1 MNYEQLKNSILQE
14 AIEGRLVPQDP
25 SEEPAA
31 VLLQRIR
38 EEKARLVK
46 EKKIKKDKNES
57 IIYRNADGHWMERFE
72 DKKRPEV
79 CIDDEVPFEIPEGW
93 EWCRWGSIAVSI
105 QYGYNAPAKESGV
118 IKMVRISDIQNNR
131 ITWETVP
138 YCDINEKDIDTYLL
152 AKDDILFARTGG
164 TVGKS
169 YLVKEAPER
178 AIYAGYLIRTRY
190 FAEYLEPFY
199 LKSFMESS
207 LYWQQLK
214 EGTIATAQPNC
225 NGKTLSKML
234 IPLPPLS
241 EQHRI
246 VARIEAIMPKVEEYG
261 KAQERLDALNAK
273 LPKDLKNSILQEAIE
288 GRLVPQDPKDEPAAV
303 LLQRIREE
311 KAKLVKEKKIKKDKN
326 ESIIYRNAD
335 GHWIER
341 FEDKKRPEVCI
352 DEEIPFE
359 IPEGWE
365 WTRLRH
371 HLSISAGLAYKKDNL
386 AIKSDKMI
394 RVLRGGNISY
404 GSWSSKDDDI
414 MISSEFVNEDLL
426 LKRGTFI
433 SPAVTSLEQMGKTA
447 LIESDLSDIVVG
459 GFVMMFSPYL
469 IEPDYLKYL
478 NDIFQTAYYKKY
490 CQSVTNKSG
499 QAFYNLSKAK
509 LSECLIPLPP
519 LSEQHRIVSQLESLL
534 PKVARLTP

>member
-1 MNYEQLKNSILQE
+1 MQHEMLKQHPHQRCHNGKFEQIQKRCEIHAHKHRFECFDKRVVNERQLHSKARLCSRRDVYTAKNIKPNGIDLSNITYVDRNVHEEIYSRCNPEYGDILYIKDGATAGVCAINNLKEQFSLLSSVALLKQTRQIDSKYLLYFLKSPYCYNDVRSHMKGAAITRITLVIIQKWLVPLPPLSEQHRIVARIEEIMPKVEQYGKAQEKLDALNAKLPGDLKNSILQE

-25 SEEPAA
+25 KDEPAA
-31 VLLQRIR
+31 VLIQRIR

-57 IIYRNADGHWMERFE
+57 IIYRNADGHWM
-72 DKKRPEV
+72 
-79 CIDDEVPFEIPEGW
+79 
-93 EWCRWGSIAVSI
+93 
-105 QYGYNAPAKESGV
+105 
-118 IKMVRISDIQNNR
+118 
-131 ITWETVP
+131 
-138 YCDINEKDIDTYLL
+138 
-152 AKDDILFARTGG
+152 
-164 TVGKS
+164 
-169 YLVKEAPER
+169 
-178 AIYAGYLIRTRY
+178 
-190 FAEYLEPFY
+190 
-199 LKSFMESS
+199 
-207 LYWQQLK
+207 
-214 EGTIATAQPNC
+214 
-225 NGKTLSKML
+225 
-234 IPLPPLS
+234 
-241 EQHRI
+241 
-246 VARIEAIMPKVEEYG
+246 
-261 KAQERLDALNAK
+261 
-273 LPKDLKNSILQEAIE
+273 
-288 GRLVPQDPKDEPAAV
+288 
-303 LLQRIREE
+303 
-311 KAKLVKEKKIKKDKN
+311 
-326 ESIIYRNAD
+326 
-335 GHWIER
+335 ER

-414 MISSEFVNEDLL
+414 MISSEFVNDDLL

-433 SPAVTSLEQMGKTA
+433 SPAVTSLEQIGKTA
-447 LIESDLSDIVVG
+447 LVESDLSDIVVG

-478 NDIFQTAYYKKY
+478 NDIFQTSYYKKY

-519 LSEQHRIVSQLESLL
+519 LSEQHRIVSQLERLL
-534 PKVARLTP
+534 PKVARLG

>member
-25 SEEPAA
+25 SDEPAA

-79 CIDDEVPFEIPEGW
+79 CIDEEIPFEIPETW
-93 EWCRWGSIAVSI
+93 EWCRLSEITFNHGQKKPDVKFSYIDIGSINNKR
-105 QYGYNAPAKESGV
+105 QKLNKEE
-118 IKMVRISDIQNNR
+118 N
-131 ITWETVP
+131 
-138 YCDINEKDIDTYLL
+138 LL
-152 AKDDILFARTGG
+152 APEKAPSRAR
-164 TVGKS
+164 KI
-169 YLVKEAPER
+169 VKEGDIIYSTVRPYLHNM
-178 AIYAGYLIRTRY
+178 AIIDKDFSCEPIASTGFAVLACINGIFNKYLFYYLMSPSFDQYANDGNNAKGIAYPAIND
-190 FAEYLEPFY
+190 E
-199 LKSFMESS
+199 K
-207 LYWQQLK
+207 LYKALV
-214 EGTIATAQPNC
+214 
-225 NGKTLSKML
+225 
-234 IPLPPLS
+234 PLPPLS

-246 VARIEAIMPKVEEYG
+246 VSRIEEIMPKVEEYG
-261 KAQERLDALNAK
+261 KAQEKLDALNAK
-273 LPKDLKNSILQEAIE
+273 LPKDLKNSILLEAIE
-288 GRLVPQDPKDEPAAV
+288 GRLVPQNPSDEPAAV
-303 LLQRIREE
+303 LLQRIRQE
-311 KAKLVKEKKIKKDKN
+311 KARLVKEKKIKKDKN

-335 GHWIER
+335 GHWMER
-341 FEDKKRPEVCI
+341 FEDKKRPEECI
-352 DEEIPFE
+352 DDEIPFE
-359 IPEGWE
+359 IPESWE

>member
-25 SEEPAA
+25 KDEPAA

-79 CIDDEVPFEIPEGW
+79 CIDEEVPFEIPETW
-93 EWCRWGSIAVSI
+93 EWCRMRTIGDWGAGATP
-105 QYGYNAPAKESGV
+105 QRGNPLYYE
-118 IKMVRISDIQNNR
+118 
-131 ITWETVP
+131 
-138 YCDINEKDIDTYLL
+138 
-152 AKDDILFARTGG
+152 GG
-164 TVGKS
+164 TIPWIKTGELNNSVVYDSEEKVTKKALEKCSLRLCKKGDVLIAMYGATIGKLAIAGNELTTNQACCACTPMNGIFNY
-169 YLVKEAPER
+169 YLFYFLMASKDSFTKLG
-178 AIYAGYLIRTRY
+178 AG
-190 FAEYLEPFY
+190 
-199 LKSFMESS
+199 
-207 LYWQQLK
+207 
-214 EGTIATAQPNC
+214 GAQPNISRD
-225 NGKTLSKML
+225 KL
-234 IPLPPLS
+234 INYLFPLPPLS

-246 VARIEAIMPKVEEYG
+246 VSRIEAIMPKVEEYG
-261 KAQERLDALNAK
+261 KAQEKLDALNAK
-273 LPKDLKNSILQEAIE
+273 LPGDLRNSILQEAIE
-288 GRLVPQDPKDEPAAV
+288 GRLVPLDPKDEPAAV
-303 LLQRIREE
+303 LLQCIREE
-311 KAKLVKEKKIKKDKN
+311 KARLVKEKKIKKDKN

-335 GHWIER
+335 GHWMER

-352 DEEIPFE
+352 DEEVPFE

-433 SPAVTSLEQMGKTA
+433 SPAVTSLEQIGKTA
-447 LIESDLSDIVVG
+447 LVESDLSDIVVG

-478 NDIFQTAYYKKY
+478 NDIFQTSYYKKY

-519 LSEQHRIVSQLESLL
+519 LSEQHRIVSQLERLL
-534 PKVARLTP
+534 PKVARLG